1 MKEVMHCFRL
11 TVFYGLLLFSL
22 WSASAQEKVTIA
34 LWGDSRENLDH
45 ACDQIV
51 DVLENQI
58 TDWDIQVH
66 TGDFTHHGTEADW
79 QRALAVPG
87 IQQLYKPGKFLLC
100 TSNHDASGGDTG
112 NPSALLE
119 VYDSHT
125 RGILPI
131 NDADSTTHFYAWHKG
146 NVHIICLDAYFSD
159 SSTEQHWLDKYL
171 EQVKSNDWL
180 IGVWHNPAYAI
191 TYKETYIDH
200 CRGWLESLGRHRGT
214 FVLNGHAHV
223 YVRTRPLLPDGT
235 INEEKGIVHIING
248 TGGASWKDP
257 VTMNSQIAFTPSVR
271 SFPVITFITFDGHTA
286 QLRTVD
292 ARPEN
297 HLQIID
303 TYTFTH

>member
-1 MKEVMHCFRL
+1 MRQVMHRFHY
-11 TVFYGLLLFSL
+11 TIFYFFILF
-22 WSASAQEKVTIA
+22 AAVGATAQEKVTIA

-58 TDWDIQVH
+58 TEWDIQVH
-66 TGDFTHHGTEADW
+66 TGDFTHRGTEADW
-79 QRALAVPG
+79 QRTLAIPG
-87 IQQLYKPGKFLLC
+87 MKQLYMPGKFLLC
-100 TSNHDASGGDTG
+100 TSNHDASGDIG
-112 NPSALLE
+112 NPSTFRG

-125 RGILPI
+125 RAILPI

-146 NVHIICLDAYFSD
+146 NVHIIVLDAYFSD
-159 SSTEQHWLDKYL
+159 SVTEQHWLDKYL
-171 EQVKSNDWL
+171 QQVTPNDWL

-191 TYKETYIDH
+191 TYKETYLGH
-200 CRGWLESLGRHRGT
+200 CRGWLESLTRHGCS

-223 YVRTRPLLPDGT
+223 YVRTKPLLPDGT

-257 VTMNSQIAFTPSVR
+257 VTMSPQIAFTPSVR
-271 SFPVITFITFDGHTA
+271 SFPVITFITFEGHTA
-286 QLRTVD
+286 KLRTVD

-297 HLQIID
+297 HLHIID
-303 TYTFTH
+303 TYTITH